1 MKNLK
6 FQKKLIL
13 AFVITRST
21 PSPSPVIMHK
31 HPPPPSVI
39 MQYVNAPLV
48 VLLSDNFRIT

>member
-13 AFVITRST
+13 AFVITSST

-39 MQYVNAPLV
+39 MQYVSAPLV